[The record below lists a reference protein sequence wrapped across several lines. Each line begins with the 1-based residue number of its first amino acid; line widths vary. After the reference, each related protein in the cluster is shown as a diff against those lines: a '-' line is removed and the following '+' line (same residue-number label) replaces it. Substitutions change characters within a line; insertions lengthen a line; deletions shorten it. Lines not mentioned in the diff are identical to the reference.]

1 MAKCRICN
9 ADIDEGSMYCKDCLE
24 KEQLK
29 SEESY
34 LDSLLSSVMKN
45 AQPNKPSMRNQ
56 KNTDRKE
63 QRAIDT
69 EKQKDSVAGEQSTID
84 LKEQSAIDAKKQKDS
99 VAGEQSTIDLNEQR
113 TIDAKEQKGNG
124 VEEHK
129 TIDTKE
135 QKNIA
140 MEGQKNTAM
149 DERKTINMKKNIDMD
164 ERNMEQAE
172 DSIVDEYLQAF
183 NSDASDDL
191 HDFEQFN
198 IEDDLE
204 NADGFMNFADQK
216 NSDDKIVIQDK
227 DLFGDRKD
235 AEEPD
240 SNIMPNEIDNFTEE
254 DPTLYDLLNEL
265 DQSNSDK
272 KEEDGFEE
280 AAAPP
285 EKDKIPM
292 PGEEEMDSLNQGT
305 DEQNFIDSASGMNDQ
320 NFIDSNPETNASG
333 DSEETID
340 DEILSLLNQM
350 SVDDPVALEISNLL
364 NGANDT
370 VQSADDTAPSDV
382 GEVFSDALTA
392 VSSLKDQD
400 SDAVQSSIE
409 NKTDKNKKV
418 KKEKFKKLFVQP
430 EAEQDNKAKEPEKK
444 KDGLFARIFDKNPD
458 KKIKKVKKVRK
469 EKKEI
474 EIAPGTEDKEETSMA
489 GNPVKRKTTAGKAPK
504 KAVKKSAKKA
514 KKKVKTPLAK
524 QEEREES
531 ESFGKKAI
539 AAKTNK
545 NEKESTKQRA
555 ESLKQKRASKK
566 KAKEVKKAVNEVE
579 VDHGHINPVAASFVM
594 VTFALLT
601 ALLLSGSK
609 AFAYSN
615 GIKNATYYFNTHR
628 YTQAFDEVYGMD
640 MKDEDVE
647 IYNKIQTVMYVNKQL
662 NSYNNFYAVEKYPEA
677 LDSLLKGLKRYDKY
691 IELATMYGIE
701 SDMDYVRDQIL
712 AELRNK
718 FNLSE
723 EEAMQ
728 ITFIE
733 NETEYSKQVYSII
746 AESGNN

>member
-1 MAKCRICN
+1 MIQSSLQRKNGAQMAKCRICN

-29 SEESY
+29 SKESY
-34 LDSLLSSVMKN
+34 LDSLLSSVIES
-45 AQPNKPSMRNQ
+45 AQPNKPN
-56 KNTDRKE
+56 
-63 QRAIDT
+63 I
-69 EKQKDSVAGEQSTID
+69 
-84 LKEQSAIDAKKQKDS
+84 
-99 VAGEQSTIDLNEQR
+99 
-113 TIDAKEQKGNG
+113 
-124 VEEHK
+124 
-129 TIDTKE
+129 KE

-140 MEGQKNTAM
+140 MRKQKNIATKEKKNIAMKKQKNAATEEQKNTDT
-149 DERKTINMKKNIDMD
+149 DERKTIDMKEQKNIDMD
-164 ERNMEQAE
+164 ERNIEQAE

-204 NADGFMNFADQK
+204 NAEGFMNFADQK

-254 DPTLYDLLNEL
+254 DPTLYDLLDEL

-272 KEEDGFEE
+272 KEENGFEE

-285 EKDKIPM
+285 EQDQIPM

-305 DEQNFIDSASGMNDQ
+305 DEQNFIDSNQGTDEQKLMN
-320 NFIDSNPETNASG
+320 SNPETNDSG
-333 DSEETID
+333 DNEETID

-370 VQSADDTAPSDV
+370 VQSADDTVSGDVNDTAPSDV

-400 SDAVQSSIE
+400 SDAVQSGTE
-409 NKTDKNKKV
+409 NKMDKNKKV
-418 KKEKFKKLFVQP
+418 KKEKFKKLLVQP
-430 EAEQDNKAKEPEKK
+430 EAEQGSKAKEPEKK
-444 KDGLFARIFDKNPD
+444 KSGLFARIFVKNSD
-458 KKIKKVKKVRK
+458 KKANK
-469 EKKEI
+469 EKKEK

-489 GNPVKRKTTAGKAPK
+489 DDPVKRKTAAGKAPK
-504 KAVKKSAKKA
+504 KEVKKSAKKA
-514 KKKVKTPLAK
+514 KKKAKTPPAK

-531 ESFGKKAI
+531 ESFGKKAA
-539 AAKTNK
+539 AAKANK
-545 NEKESTKQRA
+545 NGKESTKQKA

-601 ALLLSGSK
+601 ALLLSGTK

-615 GIKNATYYFNTHR
+615 GIKNATYYFNTHK
-628 YTQAFDEVYGMD
+628 YTQAYDEVYGMD

-662 NSYNNFYAVEKYPEA
+662 NSYNNFYAVKKYPEA

-733 NETEYSKQVYSII
+733 NETEYSKQVYDII

>member
-29 SEESY
+29 SKESY
-34 LDSLLSSVMKN
+34 LDSLLSSVIES
-45 AQPNKPSMRNQ
+45 AQPNKPN
-56 KNTDRKE
+56 
-63 QRAIDT
+63 I
-69 EKQKDSVAGEQSTID
+69 
-84 LKEQSAIDAKKQKDS
+84 
-99 VAGEQSTIDLNEQR
+99 
-113 TIDAKEQKGNG
+113 
-124 VEEHK
+124 
-129 TIDTKE
+129 KE

-140 MEGQKNTAM
+140 MKKQKNTTMKKQKNTAIEEQRNIAMEEQKNTAMEEQKNTAMEEQKSTDM
-149 DERKTINMKKNIDMD
+149 DERKTIDRMEQKNTAID
-164 ERNMEQAE
+164 ERNMEQSE

-198 IEDDLE
+198 IMDDLE
-204 NADGFMNFADQK
+204 NADDFMNFAGQK
-216 NSDDKIVIQDK
+216 DSGDKIAIQDK
-227 DLFGDRKD
+227 DLFGDLKD

-240 SNIMPNEIDNFTEE
+240 SNIIPNEIDNFSEDDPE

-272 KEEDGFEE
+272 KEENGFE
-280 AAAPP
+280 AAADHP
-285 EKDKIPM
+285 EQDKIPM
-292 PGEEEMDSLNQGT
+292 PGEEEMDSLNQRT
-305 DEQNFIDSASGMNDQ
+305 DDQNFIDSDSGTNDQ
-320 NFIDSNPETNASG
+320 NFIDSNQGTSEKKPMNSNPETDASG

-364 NGANDT
+364 NETNDAMQSVDDT
-370 VQSADDTAPSDV
+370 VPSDVNDTAPSDV

-400 SDAVQSSIE
+400 SDAAQSSIE
-409 NKTDKNKKV
+409 NKMDENKKV
-418 KKEKFKKLFVQP
+418 KKKKSKKLLVQP
-430 EAEQDNKAKEPEKK
+430 EAMQDSKAKEPEKK

-469 EKKEI
+469 EKKAKEI
-474 EIAPGTEDKEETSMA
+474 EKEIAPGTEDKEETSMA
-489 GNPVKRKTTAGKAPK
+489 GNPVKRKTAAGKVPK

-514 KKKVKTPLAK
+514 KKKTKTPLAN

-531 ESFGKKAI
+531 ESFGKKAV
-539 AAKTNK
+539 AAKANK
-545 NEKESTKQRA
+545 NEKEGTKQRT

-594 VTFALLT
+594 VTFTLLT
-601 ALLLSGSK
+601 VLLLSGTK

-615 GIKNATYYFNTHR
+615 GIKNATYYFNTHK
-628 YTQAFDEVYGMD
+628 YTQAYDEVYGMD

-662 NSYNNFYAVEKYPEA
+662 NSYNNFCAVEKYPEA

-701 SDMDYVRDQIL
+701 SDMNYVRDQIL
-712 AELRNK
+712 AELKNK

-733 NETEYSKQVYSII
+733 NETEYSKQVYDII
-746 AESGNN
+746 AENGNN

>member
-1 MAKCRICN
+1 
-9 ADIDEGSMYCKDCLE
+9 
-24 KEQLK
+24 
-29 SEESY
+29 
-34 LDSLLSSVMKN
+34 
-45 AQPNKPSMRNQ
+45 
-56 KNTDRKE
+56 
-63 QRAIDT
+63 
-69 EKQKDSVAGEQSTID
+69 
-84 LKEQSAIDAKKQKDS
+84 
-99 VAGEQSTIDLNEQR
+99 
-113 TIDAKEQKGNG
+113 
-124 VEEHK
+124 
-129 TIDTKE
+129 
-135 QKNIA
+135 
-140 MEGQKNTAM
+140 
-149 DERKTINMKKNIDMD
+149 
-164 ERNMEQAE
+164 
-172 DSIVDEYLQAF
+172 LQAF

-198 IEDDLE
+198 IMDDLE
-204 NADGFMNFADQK
+204 NAEGFMNFTDPK

-227 DLFGDRKD
+227 DLFGDLKD

-254 DPTLYDLLNEL
+254 DPTLYDLLDEL

-272 KEEDGFEE
+272 KEENGFEE

-285 EKDKIPM
+285 EQDKIPM

-305 DEQNFIDSASGMNDQ
+305 DEQNFIDSNQGTDEQKLMN
-320 NFIDSNPETNASG
+320 SNPETN
-333 DSEETID
+333 DSEDNEETID

-370 VQSADDTAPSDV
+370 VQSVADTVSGDVNDTAPSDV

-400 SDAVQSSIE
+400 SDAVQSIIE
-409 NKTDKNKKV
+409 NKADKNKKV
-418 KKEKFKKLFVQP
+418 KKEKFKKPFVQP
-430 EAEQDNKAKEPEKK
+430 EAEQGSKAKEPEKK
-444 KDGLFARIFDKNPD
+444 NGLFARIFVKNSD
-458 KKIKKVKKVRK
+458 KKANK
-469 EKKEI
+469 EKKEK

-489 GNPVKRKTTAGKAPK
+489 GNPVKRKTAAGKAPK
-504 KAVKKSAKKA
+504 KEVKKSAKKA
-514 KKKVKTPLAK
+514 KKKTKTPLTK

-531 ESFGKKAI
+531 ESFGKKAA
-539 AAKTNK
+539 AAKANK
-545 NEKESTKQRA
+545 NGKESTKQKA

-579 VDHGHINPVAASFVM
+579 IDHGHINPVAASFVM

>member
-1 MAKCRICN
+1 
-9 ADIDEGSMYCKDCLE
+9 
-24 KEQLK
+24 
-29 SEESY
+29 
-34 LDSLLSSVMKN
+34 
-45 AQPNKPSMRNQ
+45 
-56 KNTDRKE
+56 
-63 QRAIDT
+63 
-69 EKQKDSVAGEQSTID
+69 
-84 LKEQSAIDAKKQKDS
+84 
-99 VAGEQSTIDLNEQR
+99 
-113 TIDAKEQKGNG
+113 
-124 VEEHK
+124 
-129 TIDTKE
+129 
-135 QKNIA
+135 
-140 MEGQKNTAM
+140 
-149 DERKTINMKKNIDMD
+149 
-164 ERNMEQAE
+164 MEQAE

-227 DLFGDRKD
+227 DLFGDLKD

-594 VTFALLT
+594 VTFTLLT
-601 ALLLSGSK
+601 VLLLSGTK

-615 GIKNATYYFNTHR
+615 GIKNATYYFNTHK
-628 YTQAFDEVYGMD
+628 YTQAYDEVYGMD

-701 SDMDYVRDQIL
+701 SDMNYVRDQIL
-712 AELRNK
+712 AELKNK

-733 NETEYSKQVYSII
+733 NETEYSKQVYNII
-746 AESGNN
+746 AENGNN